1 MAKTN
6 GLDVRLYVEGY
17 DLSADANS
25 LNAVGYTN
33 SLLDIPTLDSA
44 AMKRLIGL
52 ADTNLTVNGWFDN
65 AAGQIQAVFTS
76 NSGKIPTDD
85 QLLLIPFGSAI
96 GSVAMGL
103 VSKEASYDVDRPD
116 AGGISVT
123 SAFSANGSAAE
134 FGKML
139 TAHKDTHGSAASN
152 DSEDNSASSSSGAVA
167 FLQVFSVASGTP
179 TFKIEH
185 SANDSSWSD
194 LVSFTASPAVT
205 AERVTVAGT
214 VNRYLRVT
222 STGTFTTCVF
232 ACAIQRL

>member
-17 DLSADANS
+17 DLSGDANALS
-25 LNAVGYTN
+25 GMGYSST
-33 SLLDIPTLDSA
+33 LYETPTLDSS
-44 AMKRLIGL
+44 AMKRIIGPV
-52 ADTNLTVNGWFDN
+52 DTTVTVNGWFDN
-65 AAGQIQAVFTS
+65 ATGQIHPVFTS

-103 VSKEASYDVDRPD
+103 VSKEANYDVERPD
-116 AGGISVT
+116 SGAISV
-123 SAFSANGSAAE
+123 SSNFSANGTAAE
-134 FGKML
+134 YGKML
-139 TAHKDTHGSAASN
+139 TAHKDSHASATSN

-185 SANDSSWSD
+185 SANDSSWAD